1 MDGNMAMI
9 LGIIA
14 VVFVVVCVF
23 LSFVPL
29 GLWISALSSGVHV
42 SMGALIGMKIRHI
55 KPHRLVQPLI
65 KANKAGL
72 GLNISQ
78 LETHFLS
85 AAQRA
90 NIPMAFEKACA
101 IDLAGRDVFEAVQMS
116 VTPKVIETPVVA
128 AIAKDGIELRAK
140 ARVTVRTNI
149 DRLVGGAGEETVIA
163 RVGEGIVT
171 TVGSAETHKQVL
183 ENPDLISRTVLSKGL
198 DAGTAYEILSIDIA
212 DVDVGRNIGAQ
223 LMMDQAE
230 SDRRVAQAK
239 AEERRA
245 MAVAHEQ
252 EMKAAVQEMRA
263 KVVEAEAEVPKAM
276 AAALREGKLGVMDY
290 YQMQNTIADTSMR
303 DSIAKASAPQ
313 STPTH
318 SLEKK

>member
-78 LETHFLS
+78 LETHFLAGGNVDRVINALI

-116 VTPKVIETPVVA
+116 VTPKVIETPLSPQSRRTALSCVPRRASPSARISTVWSA
-128 AIAKDGIELRAK
+128 ARAK
-140 ARVTVRTNI
+140 KPLSRVSAR
-149 DRLVGGAGEETVIA
+149 
-163 RVGEGIVT
+163 
-171 TVGSAETHKQVL
+171 
-183 ENPDLISRTVLSKGL
+183 
-198 DAGTAYEILSIDIA
+198 
-212 DVDVGRNIGAQ
+212 
-223 LMMDQAE
+223 
-230 SDRRVAQAK
+230 
-239 AEERRA
+239 
-245 MAVAHEQ
+245 
-252 EMKAAVQEMRA
+252 
-263 KVVEAEAEVPKAM
+263 
-276 AAALREGKLGVMDY
+276 
-290 YQMQNTIADTSMR
+290 
-303 DSIAKASAPQ
+303 AS
-313 STPTH
+313 
-318 SLEKK
+318 

>member
-78 LETHFLS
+78 LETHFLAGGNVDRVINALI

-101 IDLAGRDVFEAVQMS
+101 IDLG
-116 VTPKVIETPVVA
+116 P
-128 AIAKDGIELRAK
+128 
-140 ARVTVRTNI
+140 
-149 DRLVGGAGEETVIA
+149 
-163 RVGEGIVT
+163 
-171 TVGSAETHKQVL
+171 
-183 ENPDLISRTVLSKGL
+183 
-198 DAGTAYEILSIDIA
+198 
-212 DVDVGRNIGAQ
+212 
-223 LMMDQAE
+223 
-230 SDRRVAQAK
+230 
-239 AEERRA
+239 
-245 MAVAHEQ
+245 
-252 EMKAAVQEMRA
+252 
-263 KVVEAEAEVPKAM
+263 
-276 AAALREGKLGVMDY
+276 
-290 YQMQNTIADTSMR
+290 
-303 DSIAKASAPQ
+303 
-313 STPTH
+313 
-318 SLEKK
+318 

>member
-78 LETHFLS
+78 LETHFLAGGNVDRVINALI

-212 DVDVGRNIGAQ
+212 GCRPQ
-223 LMMDQAE
+223 H
-230 SDRRVAQAK
+230 
-239 AEERRA
+239 RRA
-245 MAVAHEQ
+245 ADDGSGGIRPPRRSGEGRGTPCHGC
-252 EMKAAVQEMRA
+252 RA
-263 KVVEAEAEVPKAM
+263 RAGNEGRRAGDA
-276 AAALREGKLGVMDY
+276 REGRRGG
-290 YQMQNTIADTSMR
+290 S
-303 DSIAKASAPQ
+303 
-313 STPTH
+313 
-318 SLEKK
+318 

>member
-78 LETHFLS
+78 LETHFLAGGNVDRVINALI

-90 NIPMAFEKACA
+90 NIPMAFEKAW
-101 IDLAGRDVFEAVQMS
+101 RD
-116 VTPKVIETPVVA
+116 
-128 AIAKDGIELRAK
+128 
-140 ARVTVRTNI
+140 
-149 DRLVGGAGEETVIA
+149 
-163 RVGEGIVT
+163 
-171 TVGSAETHKQVL
+171 
-183 ENPDLISRTVLSKGL
+183 
-198 DAGTAYEILSIDIA
+198 
-212 DVDVGRNIGAQ
+212 
-223 LMMDQAE
+223 
-230 SDRRVAQAK
+230 
-239 AEERRA
+239 
-245 MAVAHEQ
+245 
-252 EMKAAVQEMRA
+252 
-263 KVVEAEAEVPKAM
+263 
-276 AAALREGKLGVMDY
+276 
-290 YQMQNTIADTSMR
+290 
-303 DSIAKASAPQ
+303 
-313 STPTH
+313 
-318 SLEKK
+318 

>member
-78 LETHFLS
+78 LETHFLAGGNVDRVINALI

-171 TVGSAETHKQVL
+171 TVGSAETHKQVRRI
-183 ENPDLISRTVLSKGL
+183 LI
-198 DAGTAYEILSIDIA
+198 
-212 DVDVGRNIGAQ
+212 
-223 LMMDQAE
+223 
-230 SDRRVAQAK
+230 
-239 AEERRA
+239 
-245 MAVAHEQ
+245 
-252 EMKAAVQEMRA
+252 
-263 KVVEAEAEVPKAM
+263 
-276 AAALREGKLGVMDY
+276 
-290 YQMQNTIADTSMR
+290 
-303 DSIAKASAPQ
+303 
-313 STPTH
+313 
-318 SLEKK
+318 